1 MREGLYPVASDGS
14 ADRDAKRRAVDSID
28 RNAEV
33 NNSNGGSQLY
43 RPKSDMLWQD
53 RVMSLQASQR
63 RALNRIGK
71 TLADDDLHLGQLF
84 AFFTRLA
91 DREPM
96 PATERVTA
104 LPWRRRRIRRMWPVL
119 VTVIVLAAVTG
130 TIVARAGRCPVGGCS
145 WAPLPPS
152 RRTCREPGPG
162 SSLPAS
168 PGQPGRQ

>member
-1 MREGLYPVASDGS
+1 
-14 ADRDAKRRAVDSID
+14 
-28 RNAEV
+28 
-33 NNSNGGSQLY
+33 
-43 RPKSDMLWQD
+43 
-53 RVMSLQASQR
+53 MSLPAGQR

-104 LPWRRRRIRRMWPVL
+104 LPWRRRRIRRMWPAL

-130 TIVARAGRCPVGGCS
+130 TIVLSQALPGRQVCLGTVTAVSAHVP
-145 WAPLPPS
+145 
-152 RRTCREPGPG
+152 CRQPGPD